1 MNNAKNALS
10 KNGGFTLVE
19 VLLALV
25 IVGASILIISQGLAS
40 SSRASAVSQET
51 TAAAQL
57 AAQKMAEVEAGAIDY
72 SRGSSGTVEPFT
84 WQVIPGTS
92 SATDLFLVT
101 VKITWKEYSYELH
114 RYICASLR
122 KR

>member
-1 MNNAKNALS
+1 MND
-10 KNGGFTLVE
+10 GRGFTLVE

-25 IVGASILIISQGLAS
+25 IIGASVLIIAQGLAS
-40 SSRASAVSQET
+40 SARASAVAQET

-72 SRGSSGTVEPFT
+72 SRGSSGTAEPFT
-84 WQVIPGTS
+84 WEVIPGTS
-92 SATDLFLVT
+92 STTDLFPVT
-101 VKITWKEYSYELH
+101 VRVSWKQYSYELH

-122 KR
+122 KP